1 MIIQTRLS
9 DTSKILYHSGSTGH
23 HSGSASKET
32 LVRSPK
38 RMPSR
43 HYGPSAGQG
52 RRISSNTSGGQES
65 SVRQNGKKKQKK
77 NSRPMLWAPWKLILL
92 SVLLGIAGTV
102 YLTHVFETQ
111 STLREV
117 QQLRRE
123 YERAH
128 RVHTEVTR
136 NYHRMT
142 GPAAVYDRAGSI
154 GMISGG
160 AADPVI
166 IIER

>member
-9 DTSKILYHSGSTGH
+9 DTSKTLY

-111 STLREV
+111 STLR
-117 QQLRRE
+117 
-123 YERAH
+123 
-128 RVHTEVTR
+128 
-136 NYHRMT
+136 
-142 GPAAVYDRAGSI
+142 
-154 GMISGG
+154 
-160 AADPVI
+160 
-166 IIER
+166 